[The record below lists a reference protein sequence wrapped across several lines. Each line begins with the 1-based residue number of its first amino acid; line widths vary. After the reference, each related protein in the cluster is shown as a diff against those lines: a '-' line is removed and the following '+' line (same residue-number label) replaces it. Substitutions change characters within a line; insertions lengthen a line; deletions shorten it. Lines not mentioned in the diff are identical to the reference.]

1 MSNDAIS
8 HPAIPADQGVV
19 ADATGSQSAPR
30 GRLFRK
36 YVLFFVGLVGVALLV
51 NGGVDFWFGYQE
63 NKEALV
69 RVQQEKADAAAQ
81 HIQEFVEE
89 IPAADRLDD
98 ACAMVGDTAGA
109 APVRLCPSPAPGARD
124 HRDLRARS

>member
-1 MSNDAIS
+1 MTGRVRVEVSTQRAQSRGGAKAASRPGHRMSNEAIS
-8 HPAIPADQGVV
+8 HPSIPVEQGVV
-19 ADATGSQSAPR
+19 SGATGSQSAPR

-63 NKEALV
+63 NKEALI

-81 HIQEFVEE
+81 HIQEFV
-89 IPAADRLDD
+89 
-98 ACAMVGDTAGA
+98 
-109 APVRLCPSPAPGARD
+109 
-124 HRDLRARS
+124 